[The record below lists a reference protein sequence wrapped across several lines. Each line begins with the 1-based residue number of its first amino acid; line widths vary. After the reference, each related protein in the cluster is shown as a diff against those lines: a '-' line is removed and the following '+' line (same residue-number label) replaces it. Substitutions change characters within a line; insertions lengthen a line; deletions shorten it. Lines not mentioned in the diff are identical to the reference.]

1 MDMKKSGELLN
12 RLRISKNMTQKQ
24 IADMLKISP
33 KTVSKWERGRGFP
46 DISYVSELAEIL
58 GVSTDSM
65 LG

>member
-33 KTVSKWERGRGFP
+33 KTVSKWERGRGVP